1 MLISS
6 AEEEYAIEETD
17 SDFDDG
23 ETDVAY
29 VRERRD
35 LAAAESGIGGTG
47 GGAGAGYKAG
57 KVIIVNN
64 FFSASPFPLFGKLI
78 IIK

>member
-1 MLISS
+1 MIYSYLAFFLLISSQMLVSS

-23 ETDVAY
+23 QTDIAY

-57 KVIIVNN
+57 KVN
-64 FFSASPFPLFGKLI
+64 KH
-78 IIK
+78 